1 MRARGACSV
10 LFRKMTKETSAYVR
24 RQFEQGNDISWRDA
38 VKGNTITQGLRYSL
52 ATGNWG
58 LQGDIAIK
66 PGVAQ
71 VRFSYPAHSAGT
83 PARAV
88 QSSGGA
94 TWRRT
99 RRARVQALNRLTFA
113 STLSHLRR
121 VNCPTGR
128 EGKNPKPRQLHNSQ
142 WGVICPAETPEG
154 HQVGLV
160 KNLALMTQVTVG
172 RPSEATDELHT
183 VLSEWGTD
191 DLGEIAPSV
200 IAEVPFLLLA
210 APSCVLAR
218 LVAESSPRVVR
229 HCRGEGVACECR
241 APRCF

>member
-1 MRARGACSV
+1 MRHVLGTTVAGCGRSTDHRSDHLSAMPTLRACKRSTV
-10 LFRKMTKETSAYVR
+10 CL
-24 RQFEQGNDISWRDA
+24 
-38 VKGNTITQGLRYSL
+38 LL
-52 ATGNWG
+52 
-58 LQGDIAIK
+58 
-66 PGVAQ
+66 
-71 VRFSYPAHSAGT
+71 
-83 PARAV
+83 
-88 QSSGGA
+88 
-94 TWRRT
+94 
-99 RRARVQALNRLTFA
+99 QALNRLTFA

-183 VLSEWGTD
+183 VLSDWGAD

-200 IAEVPFLLLA
+200 IAEVRTALL
-210 APSCVLAR
+210 SH
-218 LVAESSPRVVR
+218 SSPLSPLCSLTLRVLPPAQ
-229 HCRGEGVACECR
+229 CL
-241 APRCF
+241 